1 MTRLHPRYVEG
12 LTPAVA
18 AMLGCGAAWASSLT
32 GRVRFVMLLTTLV
45 IVIVYAERLLY
56 GRPTVWWI
64 VLSGALGAIV
74 LATLAR
80 LSVIPSA
87 PGSPLLAAGV
97 LALTLIAVL
106 AIPVSVDMRAVRDR
120 VSDAGYVGALP
131 GEEQRLLSDY
141 LRAHQG
147 TARYEVAA
155 ASATQVGS
163 LIVKDARPIAV
174 LTSYGARVFIS
185 VPKLKQL
192 IARGEVRYAFLASNC
207 GKHASTVERR
217 LLGAGAVDSG
227 PRDRRVPPG
236 GSRPRRGAVAAPWS
250 ARVSVEDRSS
260 LEAFALGARAAGK
273 IALDTEFMGEGRYR
287 TLLCLVQLAIP
298 DGADGA
304 ERIEIV
310 DPLAEDL
317 DGAPLAAVL
326 EDPAIQVVVH
336 AGRQDVALM
345 RRRFGTDVR
354 NVFDTQVAAGFA
366 GMGAQ
371 ASYESLLAEILG
383 VRVAKSASF
392 TRWDTRP
399 LSAEQRAY
407 AREDVVHLLALAAEL
422 ERRLQER
429 GRLQWAYE
437 ECEPLERSSDER
449 DPEAIFARLPRVGG
463 LNASARPIARELVDW
478 REQRA
483 ARQDRP
489 VQSVLSDVALMEIA
503 KRRPSSRGELER
515 IRGLGAGGMRGRADE
530 LLEVVRRAQ
539 ALPPDPSSQSSRP
552 PGPRPEDAPLVSLA
566 EALLRARAREA
577 RLAYELLASRA
588 DLQAIVAAR
597 RTSANDASADA
608 EADVRTLRGWRREL
622 VGEELLELLDGRVS
636 LSIRGQRLQVT
647 RP

>member
-1 MTRLHPRYVEG
+1 
-12 LTPAVA
+12 
-18 AMLGCGAAWASSLT
+18 
-32 GRVRFVMLLTTLV
+32 
-45 IVIVYAERLLY
+45 
-56 GRPTVWWI
+56 
-64 VLSGALGAIV
+64 
-74 LATLAR
+74 
-80 LSVIPSA
+80 
-87 PGSPLLAAGV
+87 
-97 LALTLIAVL
+97 
-106 AIPVSVDMRAVRDR
+106 
-120 VSDAGYVGALP
+120 
-131 GEEQRLLSDY
+131 
-141 LRAHQG
+141 
-147 TARYEVAA
+147 
-155 ASATQVGS
+155 
-163 LIVKDARPIAV
+163 
-174 LTSYGARVFIS
+174 
-185 VPKLKQL
+185 
-192 IARGEVRYAFLASNC
+192 
-207 GKHASTVERR
+207 
-217 LLGAGAVDSG
+217 
-227 PRDRRVPPG
+227 
-236 GSRPRRGAVAAPWS
+236 
-250 ARVSVEDRSS
+250 VSVEDRSS

-317 DGAPLAAVL
+317 DGAPLASVL
-326 EDPAIQVVVH
+326 GDPAIQVVVH

-552 PGPRPEDAPLVSLA
+552 PGPKPEDAPLVSLA

-588 DLQAIVAAR
+588 DLQAIIAAR
-597 RTSANDASADA
+597 RTSANDADAEA

-622 VGEELLELLDGRVS
+622 VGEELLELLDGRLS